1 MKLKVMISLGLLLV
15 ANGLYAQLATFQDS
29 VAYAYGNMIGN
40 DLRNKGIGLNPDMV
54 AKGIS
59 EGGTAKVLF
68 DEAKAKELLGRY
80 QQEMMAKMQAEQA
93 AAGAK
98 NLEASNKFME
108 ENKKKPGV
116 VVLPSGVQYE
126 VVKAGDPKGVS
137 PTLADQV
144 TVNYE
149 GSLINGKVFDS
160 SYERN
165 EPITFELGGVIQGWQ
180 EGLQKMKP
188 GDVFM
193 LYIPSNLGYGERGAG
208 ESIGPNEAL
217 IFKVELI
224 SVQSK
229 AAVEEPATAKPEEP
243 AKSAKP
249 AKTVKPAK
257 ATKPAAK

>member
-1 MKLKVMISLGLLLV
+1 MKGVDHFDECWRLRSDV
-15 ANGLYAQLATFQDS
+15 AELF
-29 VAYAYGNMIGN
+29 
-40 DLRNKGIGLNPDMV
+40 KGI
-54 AKGIS
+54 
-59 EGGTAKVLF
+59 
-68 DEAKAKELLGRY
+68 
-80 QQEMMAKMQAEQA
+80 
-93 AAGAK
+93 
-98 NLEASNKFME
+98 
-108 ENKKKPGV
+108 
-116 VVLPSGVQYE
+116 
-126 VVKAGDPKGVS
+126 S

-149 GSLINGKVFDS
+149 GSLISGKVFDS

-229 AAVEEPATAKPEEP
+229 AAVEEPAKVSKPEEP
-243 AKSAKP
+243 AKTTKTTKSAKP
-249 AKTVKPAK
+249 AKG
-257 ATKPAAK
+257 TKPATK